1 MRATRRRS
9 PGLKPYAVT
18 LVARVVAKVVVR
30 AGSEEH
36 ADHVARQAALIQPA
50 NLGQADVVEVEF
62 TEVLP
67 THKQAWPMA
76 DEDYHVTE
84 LQVEMCISATG

>member
-1 MRATRRRS
+1 MRTARRRV
-9 PGLKPYAVT
+9 PELRPYAVT

-36 ADHVARQAALIQPA
+36 ADQVARQAALIQPA
-50 NLGQADVVEVEF
+50 NLGQADVIEVEF

-67 THKQAWPMA
+67 R
-76 DEDYHVTE
+76 EV
-84 LQVEMCISATG
+84 